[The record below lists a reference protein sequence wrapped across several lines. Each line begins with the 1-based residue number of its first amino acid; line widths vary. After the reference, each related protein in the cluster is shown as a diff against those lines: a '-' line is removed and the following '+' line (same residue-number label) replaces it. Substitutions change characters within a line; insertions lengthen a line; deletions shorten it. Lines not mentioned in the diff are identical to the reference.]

1 MKYCDLCHFKTN
13 YKTQKKEKH
22 NVIIVTF
29 FRLKHLYRNF
39 SEYLNGLIGFDEYL
53 SLYDTMPNNI
63 KLRVYYNKTIYKTT
77 NKVELKLI
85 KDTMKKIGKNK
96 HIQLVEYLCPNYKL
110 DEIYDRGIF
119 PFFIRYFPLFDF
131 EDNDTNFIYA
141 IDIDITEDK
150 RTQNGYQFTIDTF
163 NNIINKKM
171 DFYCLTSK
179 CYIPFW
185 KKNLGNDSLSLLG
198 SQIGGKYKFDHN
210 ILIDFLKECEYG
222 VKSSDKLLSQFY
234 KNYVDYVHNPRIPE
248 EFRKKKIKTYEID
261 KIFVYGLDEF
271 FITYYLF
278 KKLLAD
284 KKVKNIYEQTRNSSH
299 GGLYKILNNVFHN
312 VLNNI
317 NNSKE
322 TIELYKNI
330 LYKLYGKKYNNNNF
344 ISKFREFIEKLKIHD
359 YNNATNNPVLYNT
372 FYEEIMKIMKS
383 ADSKYLNL
391 VKSNDLKCFIQN
403 DKYYTDKNNLIKLD
417 KTKRK
422 LYFNYLTV
430 N

>member
-1 MKYCDLCHFKTN
+1 MKYSDLCNFKTN
-13 YKTQKKEKH
+13 YKTNKKEKH
-22 NVIIVTF
+22 NVIIVTL
-29 FRLKHLYRNF
+29 FRLKHLYKNF

-53 SLYDTMPNNI
+53 SLYDDMPNNI
-63 KLRVYYNKTIYKTT
+63 KLRVYWNKTIYET
-77 NKVELKLI
+77 NDKVELKLI

-96 HIQLVEYLCPNYKL
+96 HIQLVEYLCPMYKL
-110 DEIYDRGIF
+110 DNIYDRGVF

-131 EDNDTNFIYA
+131 EDNDTNFIFA
-141 IDIDITEDK
+141 NDIDITEYK
-150 RTQNGYQFTIDTF
+150 KAHNAYQFTIDTF
-163 NNIINKKM
+163 NNMIKKKM

-198 SQIGGKYKFDHN
+198 GLIGGKYKFDHN
-210 ILIDFLKECEYG
+210 ILIDFLKDCEPG

-234 KNYVDYVHNPRIPE
+234 KNYVDYIHNPRIPE
-248 EFRKKKIKTYEID
+248 EFKKKKMRTYEID

-284 KKVKNIYEQTRNSSH
+284 KKVKNIYEHTRNTAQ

-317 NNSKE
+317 NNSEE

-330 LYKLYGKKYNNNNF
+330 LYKLDGKEYKNNDV
-344 ISKFREFIEKLKIHD
+344 IPKFREFIEKLKKHD
-359 YNNATNNPVLYNT
+359 YNNATNNPVLYNA
-372 FYEEIMKIMKS
+372 FYGEITKIMKTK
-383 ADSKYLNL
+383 DSKYLNL

-417 KTKRK
+417 NVRRK
-422 LYFNYLTV
+422 LYYTYLTV
-430 N
+430 